1 MMERWTNGEMTDY
14 DICEIGD
21 DGFERLIDKIVG
33 KHNISANADM
43 YASLSANKNNIDKLS
58 EDDSGIVNKEK
69 MEIVILT
76 CINVYNYG
84 VFHGKF
90 SVIDYM
96 LNGLQESK

>member
-1 MMERWTNGEMTDY
+1 MKDY
-14 DICEIGD
+14 DICEIED

-43 YASLSANKNNIDKLS
+43 YAFLSASKGNIDKLS
-58 EDDSGIVNKEK
+58 TNDSGIVDKDK
-69 MEIVILT
+69 MEMVILT
-76 CINVYNYG
+76 CINAYNYG

-96 LNGLQESK
+96 LNGLQKSK